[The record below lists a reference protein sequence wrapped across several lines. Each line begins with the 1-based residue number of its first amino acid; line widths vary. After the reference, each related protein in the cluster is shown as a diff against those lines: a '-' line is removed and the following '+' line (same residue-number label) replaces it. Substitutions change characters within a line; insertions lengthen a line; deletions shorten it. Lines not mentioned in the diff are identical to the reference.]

1 MIEEEDLTV
10 RAPERTDVQMA
21 VLFADLAGSTRM
33 YELLGDAQA
42 KFIITDSLGKLTQV
56 VKEFDGR
63 VVKTIGDELMCV
75 FKTAHEAVLAGRQMI
90 KVASDLEVP
99 QTADATGLLH
109 LRVGAH
115 YGPVIEER
123 NDIFGDTVNV
133 ASRLV
138 SLAKSNSFMAS
149 ETIAKALPE
158 AFRYLVSF
166 YDTVVIRGKTRPL
179 DVFEILTDAVKSDE
193 TASFA
198 RTTEIT
204 HGPLAKARLKLKVRS
219 SNQTL
224 EVSKQKPTVTIGRG
238 RNNDIVLD
246 HNMVSREHARID
258 YKHGSFYVS
267 DFSSNG
273 TYIELQG
280 GTRTLLKKS
289 DCNLAMNGVMYFGEE
304 PSRKAKTALEF
315 VLTGAS

>member
-1 MIEEEDLTV
+1 MIDEDDLTV
-10 RAPERTDVQMA
+10 RAPEQSDVQMA
-21 VLFADLAGSTRM
+21 VLFADLSGSTRM
-33 YELLGDAQA
+33 YELLGDAEA
-42 KFIITDSLGKLTQV
+42 KFIITDSLGKLTEV

-63 VVKTIGDELMCV
+63 VVKTIGDELMCI
-75 FKTAHEAVLAGRQMI
+75 FRTAHEAVMAGRQMI
-90 KVASDLEVP
+90 KAAADLEVP
-99 QTADATGLLH
+99 QTPKAAGLLH

-133 ASRLV
+133 AARLV

-149 ETIAKALPE
+149 GAIAKALPE
-158 AFRYLVSF
+158 AFRHMVSF
-166 YDTVVIRGKTRPL
+166 YDTVVMRGKARPV
-179 DVFEILTDAVKSDE
+179 DVYEILTGAAKTDE
-193 TASFA
+193 TSSFPKTA
-198 RTTEIT
+198 EVT
-204 HGPLAKARLKLKVRS
+204 HGPLARAKLRLKVRD

-224 EVSKQKPTVTIGRG
+224 EVSKQKPTVSIGRG
-238 RNNDIVLD
+238 RNNDVVMD
-246 HNMVSREHARID
+246 HHMVSREHARID
-258 YKHGSFYVS
+258 YKHGKFYVS

-289 DCNLAMNGVMYFGEE
+289 DCNLVMNGVIYFGEE

-315 VLTGAS
+315 VLS